1 MSFHTQVQHKT
12 SISRNADMRV
22 SAAVSI
28 SCVQGGV

>member
-12 SISRNADMRV
+12 GISRNAEVRV
-22 SAAVSI
+22 FATVSI